1 MGQQDQEKL
10 EVQKESLRKVFVDL
24 ITTNISIMN
33 FQLSIQTDKTK
44 RRKLQMSVR
53 QSEKALDVIKNIKHA
68 ELLQDLYVDF
78 IRGGEPF
85 FMNVPSFVVAEN
97 KLQHFDTDDGFEE
110 YMEIKKQ
117 VFKNLTTNWYNRF
130 V

>member
-117 VFKNLTTNWYNRF
+117 VFKNLTTN
-130 V
+130 

>member
-1 MGQQDQEKL
+1 MGQQDQAKL

-53 QSEKALDVIKNIKHA
+53 QSEKALGVIKNVKHI
-68 ELLQDLYVDF
+68 ELLQDLYIDF
-78 IRGGEPF
+78 IRGGETV
-85 FMNVPSFVVAEN
+85 FMNVPAFVVAEN
-97 KLQHFDTDDGFEE
+97 KLQHFDTDEGFEE

-117 VFKNLTTNWYNRF
+117 VFKNLTTN
-130 V
+130 

>member
-78 IRGGEPF
+78 IRGEEPF

-117 VFKNLTTNWYNRF
+117 VFKNLTTN
-130 V
+130 

>member
-44 RRKLQMSVR
+44 RKKLQMSVR